1 MITIHEFR
9 FDHDLNTSS
18 LDRLEEDLERRLG
31 YSLKWDKDVPPTEP
45 RKGFYL
51 TYERGG
57 ISFND
62 HGVDGVTLNYY
73 DGQSS
78 KAYLRIRK
86 KHFNVSGFAEDCSWP
101 VGFKDA
107 FSKLLVNKNEF
118 EVKITFPL
126 DEDQQ
131 REMGL
136 AISELFESALKS
148 KKKKP

>member
-31 YSLKWDKDVPPTEP
+31 YSLKWDKEVPPTEP

-78 KAYLRIRK
+78 KAYLRIRRSILA
-86 KHFNVSGFAEDCSWP
+86 FLVSRRIIPG
-101 VGFKDA
+101 
-107 FSKLLVNKNEF
+107 LLASR
-118 EVKITFPL
+118 TLFPNC
-126 DEDQQ
+126 
-131 REMGL
+131 
-136 AISELFESALKS
+136 
-148 KKKKP
+148 

>member
-31 YSLKWDKDVPPTEP
+31 YSLKWDKEVPPTEP

-78 KAYLRIRK
+78 KAYQRIRK
-86 KHFNVSGFAEDCSWP
+86 KHISVSGFAEDYSWP

-148 KKKKP
+148 NKKKQ

>member
-73 DGQSS
+73 EIS
-78 KAYLRIRK
+78 KERWVLQYPNYLNL
-86 KHFNVSGFAEDCSWP
+86 H
-101 VGFKDA
+101 
-107 FSKLLVNKNEF
+107 
-118 EVKITFPL
+118 
-126 DEDQQ
+126 
-131 REMGL
+131 
-136 AISELFESALKS
+136 
-148 KKKKP
+148 